1 MTAGNVTVTTAA
13 NFIPEI
19 WSADVLMAKEASLVM
34 GNLVVKKYSEEVKSF
49 GDVIHINYV
58 ADLTADNKIADTDI
72 VFSTNTEGKI
82 DLTVNKHKYVGVKI
96 EDIVKVQS
104 QSDLRKAYT
113 TKIGYALR
121 KAVDTD
127 LLSLYSGCSTTKG
140 YLTSKITLNTILD
153 CSQFLDE
160 NEVPDGGRYAVISA
174 AQKRALLELP
184 EMIRNDY
191 RGDSQALKTA
201 QLGSLLGFQFF
212 WTNQVVKTGAGPVIS
227 HNLFFHSE
235 AFALV
240 MQTSPRIQSDYNL
253 HALATEVV
261 GDELY
266 GVGEI
271 RDDSVL
277 GKYAVHVQ
285 ALDSN

>member
-1 MTAGNVTVTTAA
+1 MTTGNITVTTAA

-19 WSADVLMAKEASLVM
+19 WSADVLMAKEMSLVM
-34 GNLVVKKYSEEVKSF
+34 GNLVVKKYSDEVKSF
-49 GDVIHINYV
+49 GDTIHIDYV
-58 ADLTADNKIADTDI
+58 ADLAADNKLADTDI
-72 VFSTNTEGKI
+72 TFSTNTEGKV
-82 DLTVNKHKYVGVKI
+82 DLTVNKHKYVAVKI
-96 EDIVKVQS
+96 EDIAKVQAKP
-104 QSDLRKAYT
+104 DLRKSYT

-121 KAVDTD
+121 KAIDTD
-127 LLSLYSGCSTTKG
+127 LLSLYSGCSVTKG

-153 CSQFLDE
+153 CSQSLDE
-160 NEVPDGGRYAVISA
+160 NDVPEEGRYAVISA
-174 AQKRALLELP
+174 AQKRALLEIP

-212 WTNQVVKTGAGPVIS
+212 WTNNVVKTGTSPVIS
-227 HNLFFHSE
+227 HNLFFHRE

-240 MQTSPRIQSDYNL
+240 MQIETRIQSDYNL